1 MSFFT
6 SDCSLHESTDRMDL
20 YQAKQVNAYF
30 LNFGKNL
37 SQFCSFSSG
46 SFASSRF
53 IINAWKQTHRKDKA
67 AKSLAQTETVVRN
80 RTCPGSLESEVLG
93 RKSQWLWHAHITSK
107 WDLLETSKKIIPTD
121 KQTQTPSQCQNVGF
135 KHLDVVN
142 GMHILNTVLYNSSN
156 CLQTLPRAHCRHSV
170 PLHSPTG
177 DLVISNEKVP
187 EQLTHKKK

>member
-6 SDCSLHESTDRMDL
+6 SDCSLHERALVIWICIKQNNWMLTSWILVKICPNFALSALDL
-20 YQAKQVNAYF
+20 LQALALSLMPGNK
-30 LNFGKNL
+30 LIGKTKSWNWW
-37 SQFCSFSSG
+37 S
-46 SFASSRF
+46 
-53 IINAWKQTHRKDKA
+53 KA
-67 AKSLAQTETVVRN
+67 AKSLAQTQTVVWN
-80 RTCPGSLESEVLG
+80 RTCSGSLDTEVLG

-156 CLQTLPRAHCRHSV
+156 RLQTLPRPHCRHSV
-170 PLHSPTG
+170 PLHSQKET
-177 DLVISNEKVP
+177 
-187 EQLTHKKK
+187 

>member
-6 SDCSLHESTDRMDL
+6 SDCSLHESTGHMDL

-53 IINAWKQTHRKDKA
+53 IINAWKQTHRKDKVIWNWWSKA
-67 AKSLAQTETVVRN
+67 AKSLAQTQTVVWN
-80 RTCPGSLESEVLG
+80 RTCSGSLDSEVLG
-93 RKSQWLWHAHITSK
+93 RKSQWLWNAHITSK

-156 CLQTLPRAHCRHSV
+156 RLQTLPRAHCRHSV
-170 PLHSPTG
+170 PLHSQQET
-177 DLVISNEKVP
+177 
-187 EQLTHKKK
+187 